1 MWLEIDGQAVTTF
14 PFQVRGLTGRGAVPW
29 APCPRKA
36 EAAAS
41 PGIVRLSAGIVH
53 ACSLA
58 VVGLIWRSTNGL
70 LSSAVRQQCQLPA
83 RGQSRQPGQ
92 SRGVPEGWHRHQHL
106 QPGKRVAAGLRVHE
120 ATLAICA
127 WIQPP
132 GLASRLNVLNVRV
145 QTRECLFLSLSTL
158 EASDAGAWSRRWGNQ
173 SPGRVAAALS
183 RVQAGRCVTSQP
195 ASATYPDSRFSAL
208 RLSLVATDCYNLR

>member
-1 MWLEIDGQAVTTF
+1 MTTF
-14 PFQVRGLTGRGAVPW
+14 PFQVRGLTGRGVVPW
-29 APCPRKA
+29 ALCPGKA

-41 PGIVRLSAGIVH
+41 LGIVRLSAGVVH
-53 ACSLA
+53 TCSLA

-106 QPGKRVAAGLRVHE
+106 QPGRRVAAGLRVHE

-145 QTRECLFLSLSTL
+145 QTRECLFLSLSTS
-158 EASDAGAWSRRWGNQ
+158 EASDTGAWSRRWGR
-173 SPGRVAAALS
+173 SEPRTSGR
-183 RVQAGRCVTSQP
+183 RPERGAGRALCHVT
-195 ASATYPDSRFSAL
+195 ASVSYLP
-208 RLSLVATDCYNLR
+208 RLPLLCFTPLTRGDRLL

>member
-1 MWLEIDGQAVTTF
+1 MWLEIEGQAVTTF

-41 PGIVRLSAGIVH
+41 PGIVRLSAGVVH
-53 ACSLA
+53 ACSLT

-106 QPGKRVAAGLRVHE
+106 QPGRRVAAGLHVHE

-127 WIQPP
+127 RIQPP

-145 QTRECLFLSLSTL
+145 QTRECLFLSLNYL
-158 EASDAGAWSRRWGNQ
+158 GGLRRWGLEPPLGQ
-173 SPGRVAAALS
+173 SEPGTSGR
-183 RVQAGRCVTSQP
+183 RPERGAGRALCHVT
-195 ASATYPDSRFSAL
+195 ASVSYLP
-208 RLSLVATDCYNLR
+208 RLPLLCFTPLTRGDRLL